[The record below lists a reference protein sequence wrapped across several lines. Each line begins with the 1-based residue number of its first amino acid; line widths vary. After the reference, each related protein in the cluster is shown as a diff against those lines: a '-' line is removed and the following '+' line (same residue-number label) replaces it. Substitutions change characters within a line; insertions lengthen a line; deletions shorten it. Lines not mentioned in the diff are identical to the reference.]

1 MAILLSNNA
10 SAALASSLTSSST
23 SIILAAGQGSEF
35 PSPGASDYFYATL
48 VDSSNN
54 IEIVKAT
61 ARAGDTITVVRGQDG
76 TTPRAFPVGSLLEL
90 RIVAATFTDLQNE
103 IVPDPL
109 VPSGTKMLF
118 VQTSAPTGWTKITT
132 YDDAALRIVAGTAS
146 NGGSVAFSTAFSTS
160 GTTGATTLSTSQM
173 PSHTHVW
180 ADPVN
185 STRAL
190 YDPGGPGFFTMTE
203 GGGAASTSAA
213 GGSGSHTH
221 SLGNFAI
228 KYVDTIIASKDA

>member
-10 SAALASSLTSSST
+10 SAAIASSLTASST
-23 SIILAAGQGSEF
+23 SIILAAGQGGEF
-35 PSPGASDYFYATL
+35 PSPGPSDYFYATL

-54 IEIVKAT
+54 IEIVKCT
-61 ARAGDTITVVRGQDG
+61 ARSADTLTVVRGQDG
-76 TTPRAFPVGSLLEL
+76 TSARSFAVGSLLEL

-109 VPSGTKMLF
+109 VPAGTKMLF
-118 VQTSAPTGWTKITT
+118 VQTSAPTGWTKVTT

-146 NGGSVAFSTAFSTS
+146 NGGSVNFSTAFSTS
-160 GTTGATTLSTSQM
+160 GVTGATAISVSQM
-173 PSHTHVW
+173 PSHNHVW
-180 ADPVN
+180 ADPLN

-190 YDPGGPGFFTMTE
+190 YDPGGPGFLTNTE
-203 GGGAASTSAA
+203 GGGAVTTSSV
-213 GGSGSHTH
+213 GGNGSHTH
-221 SLGNFAI
+221 SLGNFAV